1 MALPARRAG
10 RQAQVAGLLVTVA
23 LGGCANLAEPPGGP
37 PDSTPPHIV
46 LVRPESGAVV
56 PAWKG
61 DVVIQFDE
69 VIDEMGGGG
78 GGGSASGGVAGIGRQ
93 IVLSPVAGAVQA
105 SWHRRSISVK
115 PSEGWKPGRVYHLE
129 ILPGI
134 TDLRRNVTK
143 QGAMVIFSTGP
154 ALPHAAISG
163 YALQWVEQHAIA
175 RAVIRAARLPD
186 TVAYVT
192 FADSTGAFHLTDVPS
207 GRYRVTAIQD
217 QNGNRQLDAREA
229 FDSGTVT
236 VDSTASIVLWAFP
249 HDTTGPKLRTVE
261 PIDSTALRLTFSQ
274 PLDPHRMLDTTNVR
288 LFALPDTTPL
298 ALASVWNAAHYDSM
312 QARARAITDS
322 LRRAKDT
329 TAHRDTTARPGAAS
343 PVAAAQRAPAAP
355 GDTAPGRA
363 DTSHVRQLLQQR
375 PVPIDHFVAVA
386 AKPLAPGHKFL
397 VRVRGAVNLN
407 GAAADGQT
415 VFEVPVPKP
424 APPGRDTA
432 RVRPAPAPSPPRPP

>member
-56 PAWKG
+56 SNLKG

-69 VIDEMGGGG
+69 VIDEMAGGGG
-78 GGGSASGGVAGIGRQ
+78 GGSGGVAGIGRQ
-93 IVLSPVAGAVQA
+93 IVLSPVASMVQA

-115 PSEGWKPGRVYHLE
+115 PSEGWKPGRIYHLE

-134 TDLRRNVTK
+134 ADLRHNVMK
-143 QGAMVIFSTGP
+143 QSATVIFSTGP
-154 ALPHAAISG
+154 ALPHAAITG
-163 YALQWVEQHAIA
+163 YALQWVEQRAIA

-192 FADSTGAFHLTDVPS
+192 FADSSGAFRLSDVPS
-207 GRYRVTAIQD
+207 GRYRVAAIQD
-217 QNGNRQLDAREA
+217 QNGNRELDPREA
-229 FDSGTVT
+229 FDSGTVA

-274 PLDPHRMLDTTNVR
+274 PLDPHRAMDTTRVH

-298 ALASVWNAAHYDSM
+298 ALQGVWNATQYDSM
-312 QARARAITDS
+312 QARARAVADS
-322 LRRAKDT
+322 VRQAHDT
-329 TAHRDTTARPGAAS
+329 TAHRDTTPRPGAVS
-343 PVAAAQRAPAAP
+343 PGAAGARRAAAT
-355 GDTAPGRA
+355 GDTATSRG
-363 DTSHVRQLLQQR
+363 DTSHVRELLRHR
-375 PVPIDHFVAVA
+375 PIPIDHFVAVTG
-386 AKPLAPGHKFL
+386 KPLAPGHKYV

-407 GAAADGQT
+407 GAAADGQA

-424 APPGRDTA
+424 APAGRDTTRA
-432 RVRPAPAPSPPRPP
+432 RAAPPAPRPP